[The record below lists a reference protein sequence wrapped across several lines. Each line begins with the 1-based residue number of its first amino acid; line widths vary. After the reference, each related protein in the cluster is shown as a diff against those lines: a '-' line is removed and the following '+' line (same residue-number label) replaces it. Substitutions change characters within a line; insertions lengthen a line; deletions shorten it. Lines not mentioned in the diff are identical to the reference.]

1 LGDEKVAKTKG
12 VLDGIRVIELG
23 PYVALPLT
31 GRILSAMGAEVIKVE
46 TNMRPEPLNFLP
58 PWAPGSGRSEYDA
71 AKLRI
76 TLDWA
81 HPEAKA
87 TTLKLLS
94 KADVFATNFRRDVLK
109 KWGIDFPEIREVNP
123 QIIILWQT
131 GTGSQGP
138 YGNYKFFGYP
148 SQYATGVALMTGMPE
163 DALAATSTS
172 YSDYHCG
179 VFNPLVIISALL
191 KRKRTGRPSTVECSI
206 WKSGIVTVG
215 PALLDYQANGRLPER
230 LGNADSYACPHG
242 AYPCKG
248 DDRWCVISVFT
259 EKEWQAL
266 CDAIGKPALAE
277 DPKFTTT
284 ISRVQNVDELDK
296 IIAQW
301 TSGRDATET
310 MNVLQKAGVP
320 AGVVAKGQDIYESPQ
335 LKARNFFHESSYYTP
350 NPAKPGIEWEKGAR
364 QAIAGSVPINF
375 SETPCVFSENKRI
388 GQDNEYVYKKII
400 GFSDDEYNDLIKIG
414 IIR

>member
-1 LGDEKVAKTKG
+1 MVKTKG
-12 VLDGIRVIELG
+12 VLEGIRVIELG

-46 TNMRPEPLNFLP
+46 TNMRPEPMNFLP
-58 PWAPGSGRSEYDA
+58 PWAPGSGRPEYDA

-76 TLDWA
+76 TMDWA
-81 HPEAKA
+81 HPEARA

-109 KWGIDFPEIREVNP
+109 KWGIDFPDIRNVNP
-123 QIIILWQT
+123 QIITLWQT

-148 SQYATGVALMTGMPE
+148 SQYATGIALMTGTPE

-191 KRKRTGRPSTVECSI
+191 KRKRTGKPSTIECSI

-215 PALLDYQANGRLPER
+215 PALLDFQANGRLPER
-230 LGNADSYACPHG
+230 LGNADPYACPHE

-248 DDRWCVISVFT
+248 TDRWCVISVFD
-259 EKEWQAL
+259 EKEWKAL
-266 CDAIGKPALAE
+266 CGVMGKPLWAE
-277 DPKFTTT
+277 DPKFATLT
-284 ISRVQNVDELDK
+284 SRMHNADELDK
-296 IIAQW
+296 LIAKW
-301 TSGRDATET
+301 TSNHDATEV
-310 MNVLQKAGVP
+310 MNMLQKAGVP
-320 AGVVAKGQDIYESPQ
+320 AGVVAKGQDLYESPQ
-335 LKARNFFHESSYYTP
+335 LKARNFYHESPFYTP
-350 NPAKPGIEWEKGAR
+350 NPANPGIQWEQGPR
-364 QAIAGSVPINF
+364 LAIAGSVPINF
-375 SETPCVFSENKRI
+375 SDTPCRFSENKRI
-388 GQDNEYVYKKII
+388 GQDNEYVYKKIM
-400 GFSDDEYNDLIKIG
+400 GLSEEEYNNLIKIG
-414 IIR
+414 VIR